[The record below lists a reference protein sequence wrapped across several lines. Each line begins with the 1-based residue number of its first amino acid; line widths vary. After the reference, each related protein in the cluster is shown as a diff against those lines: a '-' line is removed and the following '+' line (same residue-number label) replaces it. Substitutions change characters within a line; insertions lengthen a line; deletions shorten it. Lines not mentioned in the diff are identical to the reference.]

1 MACLWASLQVVA
13 LAQITK
19 RDDTV
24 GMLLNEWYRDGTAAG
39 LAAITYENR
48 DGQHSPLNT
57 ALYPQLQ
64 VFEHSSTTGPDKGPA
79 AKLRLG
85 PVLGNCSM
93 AASAVSGGSLPRIYM
108 MDPGGGQFLMMQYLA
123 NNLFVYPEH
132 QDHDI
137 GANGIGGYGDLF
149 PTNTPCCLISQG
161 SSGSDQPFLQALMAT
176 TAAFPRET
184 QRVLIQKRLL
194 APTLQAILRQ
204 CSRAVVS
211 PGDYYTGVAHP
222 VVFAASVLNEEKM
235 VRMAQAM
242 TPDKIPP
249 LVQVEVLEETVPEPL
264 KQVFEVP
271 QPKSHKLVDGRVS
284 ISRVFRGSMNEYGML
299 LDLSKSADIMGRPI
313 KLRFQVLQG
322 DPRLVRVD
330 HSGEGPF
337 ARLRVRWQPPIIG
350 KTGIRSHRLDIGVFA
365 ANGSTVSMPAI
376 ISFYMLPNERRF
388 INERGRLA
396 EVNYQA
402 RNPDLGLP
410 VTDEDVRW
418 IYALRAAVLK
428 GDDLPARLMQKLV
441 KPEQRSVIEVFWRPL
456 NQRLRD
462 ILQMEAKPESKDRAA
477 SLKTE
482 LGKDVAKVLSATF
495 PKEGDATVKMV
506 LVQAFEKLADV
517 AELNLAFTQ
526 EVRALAKAS
535 SKASALA
542 DVEFEVRRLLDLGI
556 LIEQADGTLMT
567 QSAPD
572 RLTAADRHYLREMNL
587 TVLSQA
593 LFPQA
598 LERAVAPAW
607 VDLRLTTPKP
617 WRDVMRYDRQTG
629 QLLGWVRHQ
638 AGRTHYF
645 DAEGRHLPEG
655 PDHPEKAMPV
665 SYDRNGQG
673 VIEWR

>member
-1 MACLWASLQVVA
+1 MLCLWASLQTAA

-19 RDDTV
+19 RDDMV
-24 GMLLNEWYRDGTAAG
+24 GKLLNEWYRDGTAAG

-64 VFEHSSTTGPDKGPA
+64 IFEHSSTTGPDKGPA

-93 AASAVSGGSLPRIYM
+93 AAPAVSGGSLPRIYM
-108 MDPGGGQFLMMQYLA
+108 MDPKGCEFIMMQYLA

-149 PTNTPCCLISQG
+149 PANTPCCLISQG
-161 SSGSDQPFLQALMAT
+161 SSGSDQPFIQALVAT

-204 CSRAVVS
+204 CSRVVGS
-211 PGDYYTGVAHP
+211 PADYYTGAAHP
-222 VVFAASVLNEEKM
+222 VVFDSSVLNEEKM

-242 TPDKIPP
+242 TPDQIPP
-249 LVQVEVLEETVPEPL
+249 LVQVEVLEETVPEPV

-271 QPKSHKLVDGRVS
+271 QPKSHKLADARVF
-284 ISRVFRGSMNEYGML
+284 ISRVFRGSMDEYGML
-299 LDLSKSADIMGRPI
+299 LDLSKSADIMGRPL

-322 DPRLVRVD
+322 DARLVRVD
-330 HSGEGPF
+330 HSGAGPI

-350 KTGIRSHRLDIGVFA
+350 RSGIRSHRVDIGIFA
-365 ANGSTVSMPAI
+365 ANGSTVSTPAI
-376 ISFYMLPNERRF
+376 ISFYMLPNEHRF
-388 INERGRLA
+388 YNAQGRLA
-396 EVNYQA
+396 EVSYQA

-418 IYALRAAVLK
+418 IHGLGAAVLK
-428 GDDLPARLMQKLV
+428 GDDLAARLMQKTI
-441 KPEQRSVIEVFWRPL
+441 KPEQRSVIEAFWQPL

-462 ILQMEAKPESKDRAA
+462 ILQMEAKPESKERAA
-477 SLKTE
+477 SLTTE
-482 LGKDVAKVLSATF
+482 LGKDVAKVLRATF
-495 PKEGDATVKMV
+495 PKAGDETVKGL
-506 LVQAFEKLADV
+506 LVRAFDQLADDPD
-517 AELNLAFTQ
+517 LMLRFTQ
-526 EVRALAKAS
+526 EVRARAKVS
-535 SKASALA
+535 PKVTALA
-542 DVEFEVRRLLDLGI
+542 DVDQEVRRLLDLGI
-556 LIEQADGTLMT
+556 LIEQADGTLTMQSVPDQMT
-567 QSAPD
+567 TAP
-572 RLTAADRHYLREMNL
+572 RAYLREMNL

-593 LFPQA
+593 LFPQS
-598 LERAVAPAW
+598 LERTVAPAW

-629 QLLGWVRHQ
+629 KLLGWVRHQ

-645 DAEGRHLPEG
+645 NAEGRHLPEG

>member
-1 MACLWASLQVVA
+1 MGLWLSWHSLA

-24 GMLLNEWYRDGTAAG
+24 GKLLNEWYRDGTAAG

-64 VFEHSSTTGPDKGPA
+64 VFEHSSSTGPDKGPA

-93 AASAVSGGSLPRIYM
+93 AAPAVSGGSLPRIYM

-149 PTNTPCCLISQG
+149 PANTPCCVISQG
-161 SSGSDQPFLQALMAT
+161 SSGSDQPFVQALIST

-194 APTLQAILRQ
+194 APTLQAIMRQ
-204 CSRAVVS
+204 CSRAVAQ
-211 PGDYYTGVAHP
+211 PTDYYSGVAHP
-222 VVFAASVLNEEKM
+222 VVFDSAVLNEEKM

-249 LVQVEVLEETVPEPL
+249 LVQVEVLEETVPEL
-264 KQVFEVP
+264 QKHFFEVP
-271 QPKSHKLVDGRVS
+271 QPKSHKLIDGRVS
-284 ISRVFRGSMNEYGML
+284 ISRVFRGSMDEYGL
-299 LDLSKSADIMGRPI
+299 LLGLSKSADIMGRPI

-322 DPRLVRVD
+322 DPKLVRVD
-330 HSGEGPF
+330 HSGEGAF

-350 KTGIRSHRLDIGVFA
+350 KSGIRSHRVDIGIFA
-365 ANGSTVSMPAI
+365 ANGSTVSTPAI

-388 INERGRLA
+388 YNERGRLA
-396 EVNYQA
+396 EVDYQA

-410 VTDEDVRW
+410 ATDQDVRW
-418 IYALRAAVLK
+418 IHALGAAVLK
-428 GDDLPARLMQKLV
+428 GEVLPARLMQKLV
-441 KPEQRSVIEVFWRPL
+441 KPEQRSVIQAFWQPL
-456 NQRLRD
+456 DQRLRD
-462 ILQMEAKPESKDRAA
+462 ILVMEAKPETKERAA
-477 SLKTE
+477 TLKAE

-495 PKEGDATVKMV
+495 PKAGDETVKTV
-506 LVQAFEKLADV
+506 LVQAFEKLADFSD
-517 AELNLAFTQ
+517 LYLSFTK

-535 SKASALA
+535 TKTSALA
-542 DVEFEVRRLLDLGI
+542 DLDLEVRRLLDLGL
-556 LIEQADGTLMT
+556 LIELADGALTT
-567 QSAPD
+567 VTVPD
-572 RLTAADRHYLREMNL
+572 RLSEADRHYLRELNL

-617 WRDVMRYDRQTG
+617 WRDVMRYEAKTG
-629 QLLGWVRHQ
+629 RHLGWVRHQ

-645 DAEGRHLPEG
+645 DVEGRHLPDG
-655 PDHPEKAMPV
+655 PDHPEKATPV
-665 SYDRNGQG
+665 SYDRNAQG